1 MAPPDYFK
9 NLQNILLLILAL
21 LFIFPLPAKAQ
32 EASFYLSP
40 SRGDYNIGR
49 AFSVKVMVNTDGAA
63 INASQAT
70 IYFPADK
77 LAIQNVSRSN
87 SIFSLWVKEPSYSN
101 SQGTIDFGGGLP
113 SPGFTGRGEVFRIN
127 FLAKSLGQA
136 KVYFG
141 LEKILANNARGT
153 NIFSSSSGGAYSI
166 NKAVVVPPKPKVPA
180 APKISSL
187 THPQSTE
194 WYQNNS
200 PEFFWELGSDIIGVS
215 IALNQKFFDNPGSS
229 SIGKIIRPRNLSYR
243 VFLSL
248 SPTTPASIISF
259 GL

>member
-77 LAIQNVSRSN
+77 LAIQNVSLV
-87 SIFSLWVKEPSYSN
+87 IFFSDSERVVE
-101 SQGTIDFGGGLP
+101 G
-113 SPGFTGRGEVFRIN
+113 
-127 FLAKSLGQA
+127 
-136 KVYFG
+136 
-141 LEKILANNARGT
+141 ARHQRA
-153 NIFSSSSGGAYSI
+153 SC
-166 NKAVVVPPKPKVPA
+166 
-180 APKISSL
+180 
-187 THPQSTE
+187 
-194 WYQNNS
+194 
-200 PEFFWELGSDIIGVS
+200 
-215 IALNQKFFDNPGSS
+215 
-229 SIGKIIRPRNLSYR
+229 RNR
-243 VFLSL
+243 EE
-248 SPTTPASIISF
+248 
-259 GL
+259 